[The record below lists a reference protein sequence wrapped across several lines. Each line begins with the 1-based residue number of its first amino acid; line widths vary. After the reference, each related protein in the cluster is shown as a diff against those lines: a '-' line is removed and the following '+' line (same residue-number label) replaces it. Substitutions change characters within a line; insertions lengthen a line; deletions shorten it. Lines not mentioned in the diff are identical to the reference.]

1 MLSILEPSLD
11 DLMKKVDSKYALVV
25 AAAKRGRQITE
36 ARERVVDGSLPK
48 PVSLALDEI
57 ARGVLEIN
65 VPESPRDLSPDGP
78 AAGFG
83 GGPAVTFGGPDDGPD
98 DGPNDGPADGLSGV
112 PEQSAGLAG

>member
-11 DLMKKVDSKYALVV
+11 DLMKRVDSKYALVV

-57 ARGVLEIN
+57 ARGVLEIS
-65 VPESPRDLSPDGP
+65 VPEGSRERGDG
-78 AAGFG
+78 A
-83 GGPAVTFGGPDDGPD
+83 GPDAGPED
-98 DGPNDGPADGLSGV
+98 RLN
-112 PEQSAGLAG
+112 LAG